1 MEITKVQ
8 QWVASSLLFTVGMI
22 PTVTMAWYSAQSEH
36 LRETGN
42 PTGLWV
48 MGGVTGVLTI
58 GGCLLIHQRSA
69 LSPWLLFGLVPAAVS
84 AYFVF

>member
-1 MEITKVQ
+1 
-8 QWVASSLLFTVGMI
+8 
-22 PTVTMAWYSAQSEH
+22 
-36 LRETGN
+36 
-42 PTGLWV
+42 